1 MIIEKIEIESYAA
14 IRNLTLS
21 LSDGINVIEGSNES
35 GKSSIADF
43 IKFVL
48 YGVSGKGSDG
58 HLSERKRAIN
68 FLDSHAGGALC
79 VRVGE
84 RRYRITRN
92 TAVSGTVRESVRTK
106 FSVIDTESG
115 KDVSDGRE
123 PGEQLLGIP
132 EGVFVRSA
140 YLRQGGERGLDGGD
154 VQGAITNIVFSGDER
169 LNVEKAIERINNAR
183 IPLSHKHGNVGKIHD
198 LKSEILTLQTKLSE
212 EMQANEQ
219 IISLEASAREKK
231 NTNAEHISKYEYLER
246 KKKAFDCAKILESF
260 TQLSDAQKEK
270 VSAEMALLEF
280 KAQAHIP
287 TDEEMDELR
296 AYERSLNTVGAQL
309 SDALAERSRLE
320 LEKEQLKISRGL
332 KDAIEQ
338 AGDSD
343 ALFERAERASNASR
357 RLMIFS
363 LLSLLLGA
371 MAVGGAFLIGSLFLP
386 FMCVAGVFCALFAV
400 LLIASLSKKKLTRSI
415 CSCAECR
422 TPQEL
427 SDAIDA
433 YERSKEL
440 MASLERA
447 IAENAEQISEYKE
460 LAAAERVRLSEFLL
474 DMDIEDIS
482 DPVSSIPKIT
492 DMLLMRSRKAA
503 ELESEER
510 MARAYYEGILSKTQ
524 DHDIEK
530 VEAELAAC
538 NIEDPLDCDREKT
551 VRNIK
556 FYRDQ
561 SELLGEKIHELEIK
575 LAEMRAT
582 VTSPSKIRE
591 RITELAMEL
600 ASCEKKHAAYVL
612 AEESLRS
619 AAEEMRRGIAPA
631 LAKTAGGY
639 MSTLTDGKYG
649 ELLLDPSFSLSY
661 EAFGEPRHI
670 DYMSTGTQ
678 DMAYLSLRLSLAD
691 VVSKEGALPIVLDEA
706 MAHLD
711 DGRAKNLISLLSE
724 RSREGIQHIL
734 FTCHGREE
742 ELLLAS
748 GCEHNYVKL

>member
-14 IRNLTLS
+14 IKNLTLS

-84 RRYRITRN
+84 KRYRITRN

-106 FSVIDTESG
+106 FAVIDTETG
-115 KDVSDGRE
+115 KDVTDGRE

-154 VQGAITNIVFSGDER
+154 IQGAITNIVFSGDER

-183 IPLSHKHGNVGKIHD
+183 IPLLHKHGNVGKIHD
-198 LKSEILTLQTKLSE
+198 LKAEILSLQTKLSE
-212 EMQANEQ
+212 QMEANEQ
-219 IISLEASAREKK
+219 IVALQASANEKK
-231 NTNAEHISKYEYLER
+231 NTNADHISKYEYLER
-246 KKKAFDCAKILESF
+246 KKKAYDCAKVLESF
-260 TQLSDAQKEK
+260 SQLSDAQSKK

-309 SDALAERSRLE
+309 SDATVERSRLE

-332 KDAIEQ
+332 KEAIEQ
-338 AGDSD
+338 AGDAD
-343 ALFERAERASNASR
+343 KLLELAEHSSNASR

-371 MAVGGAFLIGSLFLP
+371 MTGGGAFLINSLLLP
-386 FMCVAGVFCALFAV
+386 LACAAGAFAAVFAV
-400 LLIASLSKKKLTRSI
+400 LLAASFSKKKKTRTI
-415 CSCAECR
+415 CSCADCK
-422 TPQEL
+422 TPQQL
-427 SDAIDA
+427 SEAIDA
-433 YERSKEL
+433 YERSKER
-440 MASLERA
+440 MSEIERA

-460 LAAAERVRLSEFLL
+460 LAAAERMRLNEFLL
-474 DMDIEDIS
+474 DMDIEDVS
-482 DPVSSIPKIT
+482 EPVSSIPKIT
-492 DMLLMRSRKAA
+492 DTLLMRSRKAA
-503 ELESEER
+503 ELENEER
-510 MARAYYEGILSKTQ
+510 MARSYYEGILSKTQ
-524 DHDIEK
+524 DYDAAKLE
-530 VEAELAAC
+530 EELAAC
-538 NIEDPLDCDREKT
+538 NVEDPLDCDREKT

-561 SELLGEKIHELEIK
+561 SELLVEKIHELEIK

-591 RITELAMEL
+591 KISELAMEL
-600 ASCEKKHAAYVL
+600 AFCEKKHSAYVL
-612 AEESLRS
+612 AEESLRA

-631 LAKTAGGY
+631 LAKTAGEY
-639 MSTLTDGKYG
+639 MSMLTDGKYG
-649 ELLLDPSFSLSY
+649 ELVLDPSFSLSY

-678 DMAYLSLRLSLAD
+678 DMAYLSLRFSLAD

-711 DGRAKNLISLLSE
+711 DSRAKNLIALLSHHSE
-724 RSREGIQHIL
+724 CGAQHIL
-734 FTCHGREE
+734 FTCHKREE

-748 GCEHNYVKL
+748 GREHNYIKL